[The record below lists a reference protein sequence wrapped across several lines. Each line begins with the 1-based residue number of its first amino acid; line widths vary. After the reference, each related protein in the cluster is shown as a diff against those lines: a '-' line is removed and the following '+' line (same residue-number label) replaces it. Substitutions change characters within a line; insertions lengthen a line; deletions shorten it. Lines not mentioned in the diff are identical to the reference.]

1 MLCHPSSPKN
11 MESPFLSNAFAL
23 HRLRGLDREAT
34 PAAIAR
40 NNAYRM
46 VDRDYQHDARRLHDG
61 QRVMDVR
68 YAIPQTKE
76 HSSDY

>member
-11 MESPFLSNAFAL
+11 MEPIFLSNAFAL

-34 PAAIAR
+34 PATIAR
-40 NNAYRM
+40 NNTYRM
-46 VDRDYQHDARRLHDG
+46 VDRDYQDDARRWHYG

-68 YAIPQTKE
+68 
-76 HSSDY
+76 